1 MNNHQPGPTQTTQP
15 DIPELPP
22 GMIIDADD
30 DAAVAEAA
38 AVDANSD
45 NAYDSDYQPSN
56 SRSSEEWVSAPKRA
70 LRSTPLDN
78 CRELLASPPEAQF
91 FPDERFEGVVT
102 AVTSNYGDNALKL
115 CLDELAENFAKANL
129 EDVPLF
135 LAVDRWSWP
144 NKNLR
149 PEHSHVLTQMSNSA
163 GIQNVRLP
171 AQLRFRYCR
180 MLNENG
186 CIEAAITNLTKGLRT
201 KSIVNVK
208 LNLNK

>member
-56 SRSSEEWVSAPKRA
+56 SRSSEDWVSAPKRA

-102 AVTSNYGDNALKL
+102 AVTSILQ
-115 CLDELAENFAKANL
+115 
-129 EDVPLF
+129 
-135 LAVDRWSWP
+135 R
-144 NKNLR
+144 
-149 PEHSHVLTQMSNSA
+149 
-163 GIQNVRLP
+163 
-171 AQLRFRYCR
+171 QL
-180 MLNENG
+180 
-186 CIEAAITNLTKGLRT
+186 
-201 KSIVNVK
+201 
-208 LNLNK
+208 